1 MNTKSPDIVFPNIGL
16 EIQSIDPV
24 AFSLFGI
31 DVYWYGIIIIT
42 GVIAGLF
49 LARYRAKKNGED
61 PEIYSDFLL
70 YALISAI
77 IGARLYYVAF
87 AWDEYKD
94 NLLDIFAT
102 RQGGLAIYG
111 GVIGSII
118 ALVIYTRVKRL
129 SFTQMADTAVPGLA
143 LGQMIGRMGNFI
155 NMEAFGGYTDSLFA
169 MALKAE
175 AGKAKIPRAMVE
187 HIGPL
192 AGYEGNYL
200 QVQPTFAYESM
211 WNLGVVIILML
222 YTKHKKFQG
231 EILAMYFLLYGLGRS
246 WIEGLR
252 TDQLLIGNTDVAVSQ
267 VLSIILVIVSATF
280 IIYKRQR
287 AKNIGL

>member
-1 MNTKSPDIVFPNIGL
+1 MNTNSPDIVFPNLGI
-16 EIQSIDPV
+16 EIQHMNPI
-24 AFSLFGI
+24 AFSIFSI
-31 DVYWYGIIIIT
+31 DVYWYGIIIIA
-42 GVIAGLF
+42 GVISGLL

-87 AWDEYKD
+87 AWDDYKD

-102 RQGGLAIYG
+102 REGGLAIYG
-111 GVIGSII
+111 GVIGSLI
-118 ALVIYTRVKRL
+118 ALIVYTKVKKL

-143 LGQMIGRMGNFI
+143 LGQMIGRIGNFI
-155 NMEAFGGYTDSLFA
+155 NMEAFGGYTDSVFA
-169 MALKAE
+169 MALKA
-175 AGKAKIPRAMVE
+175 GKAKIPASMVE

-200 QVQPTFAYESM
+200 QVQPTFAYESL
-211 WNLGVVIILML
+211 WNLGVVIILMI

-252 TDQLLIGNTDVAVSQ
+252 TDQLLIGSTTIAISQ
-267 VLSIILVIVSATF
+267 VLSIALVIVSGVF
-280 IIYKRQR
+280 IVYKRKQV
-287 AKNIGL
+287 KNNGV

>member
-1 MNTKSPDIVFPNIGL
+1 MNTNSPDIVFPNLGI
-16 EIQSIDPV
+16 EIQNMNPI
-24 AFSLFGI
+24 AFSIFSI

-42 GVIAGLF
+42 GVISGLL

-87 AWDEYKD
+87 AWDDYKD

-102 RQGGLAIYG
+102 REGGLAIYG
-111 GVIGSII
+111 GVIGSLI
-118 ALVIYTRVKRL
+118 ALIIYTKVKKL

-143 LGQMIGRMGNFI
+143 LGQMIGRIGNFI
-155 NMEAFGGYTDSLFA
+155 NMEAFGGYTDSVFA
-169 MALKAE
+169 MALKA
-175 AGKAKIPRAMVE
+175 GKAKIPASMVE

-192 AGYEGNYL
+192 SGYEGNYL
-200 QVQPTFAYESM
+200 QVQPTFAYESL
-211 WNLGVVIILML
+211 WNLGVVIILMV

-252 TDQLLIGNTDVAVSQ
+252 TDQLLIGSTTIAASQ
-267 VLSIILVIVSATF
+267 VLSIALVIVSGVF
-280 IIYKRQR
+280 IVYKRKQG
-287 AKNIGL
+287 KNNGI

>member
-1 MNTKSPDIVFPNIGL
+1 MNTNSPDIVFPNLGI
-16 EIQSIDPV
+16 EIQHMNPI
-24 AFSLFGI
+24 AFSIFSI

-42 GVIAGLF
+42 GVISGLL

-87 AWDEYKD
+87 AWDDYKD

-102 RQGGLAIYG
+102 REGGLAIYG
-111 GVIGSII
+111 GVIGSLI
-118 ALVIYTRVKRL
+118 ALIVYTKVKKL

-143 LGQMIGRMGNFI
+143 LGQMIGRIGNFI
-155 NMEAFGGYTDSLFA
+155 NMEAFGGYTDSVFA
-169 MALKAE
+169 MALKA
-175 AGKAKIPRAMVE
+175 GKAKIPASMVE

-200 QVQPTFAYESM
+200 QVQPTFAYESL
-211 WNLGVVIILML
+211 WNLGVVIILMI

-252 TDQLLIGNTDVAVSQ
+252 TDQLLIGSTTIAISQ
-267 VLSIILVIVSATF
+267 VLSIALVIVSGAV
-280 IIYKRQR
+280 IVYKRKQV
-287 AKNIGL
+287 KNNEV

>member
-1 MNTKSPDIVFPNIGL
+1 MNTNSPDIVFPNLGI
-16 EIQSIDPV
+16 EIQHMNPI
-24 AFSLFGI
+24 AFSIFSI

-42 GVIAGLF
+42 GVISGLL

-87 AWDEYKD
+87 AWDDYKD

-102 RQGGLAIYG
+102 REGGLAIYG
-111 GVIGSII
+111 GVIGSLI
-118 ALVIYTRVKRL
+118 ALIVYTKVKKL

-143 LGQMIGRMGNFI
+143 LGQMIGRIGNFI
-155 NMEAFGGYTDSLFA
+155 NMEAFGGYTDSVFA
-169 MALKAE
+169 MALKA
-175 AGKAKIPRAMVE
+175 GKAKIPASMVE

-200 QVQPTFAYESM
+200 QVQPTFAYESL
-211 WNLGVVIILML
+211 WNLGVVIILMI

-252 TDQLLIGNTDVAVSQ
+252 TDQLLIGSTTIAVSQ
-267 VLSIILVIVSATF
+267 VLSIALVIVSGAV
-280 IIYKRQR
+280 IVYKRKQV
-287 AKNIGL
+287 KNNGV

>member
-1 MNTKSPDIVFPNIGL
+1 MNTNSPDIVFPNLGI
-16 EIQSIDPV
+16 EIQHMNPI
-24 AFSLFGI
+24 AFSIFSI

-42 GVIAGLF
+42 GVISGLL

-87 AWDEYKD
+87 AWDDYKD

-102 RQGGLAIYG
+102 REGGLAIYG
-111 GVIGSII
+111 GVIGSLI
-118 ALVIYTRVKRL
+118 ALIVYTKVKKL

-143 LGQMIGRMGNFI
+143 LGQMIGRIGNFI
-155 NMEAFGGYTDSLFA
+155 NMEAFGGYTDSVFA
-169 MALKAE
+169 MALKA
-175 AGKAKIPRAMVE
+175 GKAKIPASMVE

-200 QVQPTFAYESM
+200 QVQPTFAYESL
-211 WNLGVVIILML
+211 WNLGVVIILMI

-252 TDQLLIGNTDVAVSQ
+252 TDQLLIGSTTIAISQ
-267 VLSIILVIVSATF
+267 VLSIALVIVSGVF
-280 IIYKRQR
+280 IVYKRKQV
-287 AKNIGL
+287 KNNGV

>member
-1 MNTKSPDIVFPNIGL
+1 MNTNSPDIVFPNLGI
-16 EIQSIDPV
+16 EIQHMNPI
-24 AFSLFGI
+24 AFSIFSI

-42 GVIAGLF
+42 GVISGLL

-87 AWDEYKD
+87 AWDDYKD

-102 RQGGLAIYG
+102 REGGLAIYG
-111 GVIGSII
+111 GVIGSLI
-118 ALVIYTRVKRL
+118 ALIVYTKVKKL

-143 LGQMIGRMGNFI
+143 LGQMIGRIGNFI
-155 NMEAFGGYTDSLFA
+155 NMEAFGGYTDSVFA
-169 MALKAE
+169 MALKA
-175 AGKAKIPRAMVE
+175 GKAKIPASMVE

-200 QVQPTFAYESM
+200 QVQPTFAYESL
-211 WNLGVVIILML
+211 WNLGVVIILMI

-252 TDQLLIGNTDVAVSQ
+252 TDQLLIGSTTIAISQ
-267 VLSIILVIVSATF
+267 VLSIALVIVSGMF
-280 IIYKRQR
+280 IVYKRKQV
-287 AKNIGL
+287 KNNGV

>member
-1 MNTKSPDIVFPNIGL
+1 MSTNSPDIVFPNLGI
-16 EIQSIDPV
+16 EIQNMNPI
-24 AFSLFGI
+24 AFSIFSI

-42 GVIAGLF
+42 GVICGLL

-102 RQGGLAIYG
+102 REGGLAIYG
-111 GVIGSII
+111 GVIGSLI
-118 ALVIYTRVKRL
+118 ALIVYTKVKKL

-143 LGQMIGRMGNFI
+143 LGQMIGRIGNFI
-155 NMEAFGGYTDSLFA
+155 NMEAFGGYTDSVFA
-169 MALKAE
+169 MALKA
-175 AGKAKIPRAMVE
+175 GKAKIPSSMVE

-192 AGYEGNYL
+192 TGYEGNYL
-200 QVQPTFAYESM
+200 QVQPTFAYESI
-211 WNLGVVIILML
+211 WNLGVVIILMV

-252 TDQLLIGNTDVAVSQ
+252 TDQLLIGSTTIAASQ
-267 VLSIILVIVSATF
+267 VLSIALVIVSGMF
-280 IIYKRQR
+280 IVYKRKQV
-287 AKNIGL
+287 KNNGI

>member
-1 MNTKSPDIVFPNIGL
+1 MNTNSPDIVFPNLGI
-16 EIQSIDPV
+16 EIQHMNPI
-24 AFSLFGI
+24 AFSIFSI

-42 GVIAGLF
+42 GVISGLL

-87 AWDEYKD
+87 AWDDYKD

-102 RQGGLAIYG
+102 REGGLAIYG
-111 GVIGSII
+111 GVIGSLI
-118 ALVIYTRVKRL
+118 ALIVYTKVKKL

-143 LGQMIGRMGNFI
+143 LGQMIGRIGNFI
-155 NMEAFGGYTDSLFA
+155 NMEAFGGYTDSVFA
-169 MALKAE
+169 MALKA
-175 AGKAKIPRAMVE
+175 GKAKIPASMVE

-200 QVQPTFAYESM
+200 QVQPTFAYESL
-211 WNLGVVIILML
+211 WNLGVVIILMI

-252 TDQLLIGNTDVAVSQ
+252 TDQLLIGSTTIAISQ
-267 VLSIILVIVSATF
+267 VLSIALVIVSGMF
-280 IIYKRQR
+280 IVYKRKQI
-287 AKNIGL
+287 KNNGV